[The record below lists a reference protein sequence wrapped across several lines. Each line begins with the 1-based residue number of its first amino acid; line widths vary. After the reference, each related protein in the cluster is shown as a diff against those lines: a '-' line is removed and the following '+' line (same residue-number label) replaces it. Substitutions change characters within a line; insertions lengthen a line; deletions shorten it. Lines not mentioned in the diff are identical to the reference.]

1 MWFKHQKGED
11 EGTNMNLAAA
21 GKVAEQYFTKGESTG
36 DIGGGVTIGGFKNP
50 NAPTYMAEYIK
61 RMYAEKA
68 AYQKE
73 HPNMEGFPYFDA
85 KKRLEIMQD
94 IAGPQKLAR
103 DKMDALNV
111 PEPPIQEPELNAPPP
126 NVEKNHWD
134 DWLVSSLPVV
144 ASKDAP
150 GEQAYMDPHWWA
162 TAVKGLLAHA
172 HDPAWLNEFNKQP
185 FGHAAGIDAKT
196 VIDEFKEASGV
207 TPPAE
212 PRAPP
217 RTPTPTQTTARP
229 PFKPL
234 VSGPMTG
241 NTLPIPNPLD
251 LIPAGTPPEQLPP
264 EVRQQFPEL
273 Q

>member
-1 MWFKHQKGED
+1 
-11 EGTNMNLAAA
+11 
-21 GKVAEQYFTKGESTG
+21 
-36 DIGGGVTIGGFKNP
+36 
-50 NAPTYMAEYIK
+50 
-61 RMYAEKA
+61 
-68 AYQKE
+68 
-73 HPNMEGFPYFDA
+73 
-85 KKRLEIMQD
+85 
-94 IAGPQKLAR
+94 
-103 DKMDALNV
+103 MDALNV